1 MLPALESL
9 CLEGVVLNSTELKAA
24 SESLPNLT
32 YLEVIA
38 CMAEDPSKSDP
49 NRVSQVNYFSQD
61 IPM

>member
-38 CMAEDPSKSDP
+38 CMAEDPQKVTPIGSL
-49 NRVSQVNYFSQD
+49 R
-61 IPM
+61 